1 MKYIHFQI
9 NFDQL
14 GFRVLIK
21 NNQLQFH
28 NFAFVFTEKAN
39 EQNSGT
45 EIDSNHLQN
54 TVKRTTVENNIQQHI
69 QLFYVFIYIIKVVII
84 ICNTM
89 HVSSTKNIIYF
100 SEEKKTILYC
110 FLHNTFNGFNNKPLI
125 HSQLQ

>member
-45 EIDSNHLQN
+45 EIDSNHLKN
-54 TVKRTTVENNIQQHI
+54 TVKGLQLKTTYNNIYNCFTY
-69 QLFYVFIYIIKVVII
+69 LFI
-84 ICNTM
+84 
-89 HVSSTKNIIYF
+89 
-100 SEEKKTILYC
+100 
-110 FLHNTFNGFNNKPLI
+110 
-125 HSQLQ
+125 